1 MVSEFHVRGS
11 SRKEKINLNKQL
23 IIFIM
28 HENELWGWNSK
39 ELAKVSDIA
48 DNFYYLSD
56 DSVFYMDTTE
66 ISIAGKNF

>member
-1 MVSEFHVRGS
+1 
-11 SRKEKINLNKQL
+11 
-23 IIFIM
+23 M